1 MDEHRA
7 ILQTTVLP
15 DPDGEPGV
23 AEEVV
28 RALASSGRFLS
39 GRLQVSSSGGI
50 VTLRGRVGSYYQ
62 KQVAQAAALTVIG
75 PRELVNEVEVA

>member
-1 MDEHRA
+1 MDA
-7 ILQTTVLP
+7 NYPLLQTTVLP
-15 DPDGEPGV
+15 SPAEEPDV

-28 RALASSGRFLS
+28 RAIAASRRFLS
-39 GRLQVSSSGGI
+39 GRLEVSSAHGI